1 LMSVYLSVARVRVNM
16 SVGFPPHMIAALT
29 VAGSDS
35 SGGAGVLA
43 DTKAFASVDVHG
55 CAVLTS
61 VTAQNTQTVRSIHPL
76 PVSLIEEQFAAVL
89 TDLDVKAAKTGM
101 LYSGEIVSVVS
112 SALKDKGFPIVV
124 DPVLVSTVGEP
135 LHSTG
140 LVDSLKRE
148 LIPMADLLTPNIH
161 EASALAGIAVENMED
176 VRKACSILH
185 GLGSENVLVKGGH
198 FGDDAT
204 DVLFDGST
212 YMEFRGHRFE
222 GDVHGSGCAFSALIA
237 ANLARQMGME
247 ESVRR
252 AKRRISLGFQFGY
265 EIGKGAR
272 VINSHHVVDRYSVWK
287 DLFDAIESL
296 KSLLPAENVPEVG
309 MNFGYALPL
318 ATDASEVC
326 ALRGR
331 LIRVG
336 DSVGS
341 TGCPDF
347 GSSTHVAR
355 IILAAAEF
363 NPLIRSAI
371 NLKYRKETLHSCE
384 AADLVVASFD
394 RSKEPEGVS
403 SMEWGTRQA
412 MSDSGSVPDVIY
424 DEGAKGK
431 EPMIRLLGRNPADVL
446 SKLKKII

>member
-1 LMSVYLSVARVRVNM
+1 MRDIARVRVNM
-16 SVGFPPHMIAALT
+16 SMGFPPHMKAALT
-29 VAGSDS
+29 IASSDS
-35 SGGAGVLA
+35 SGGAGVQA
-43 DTKAFASVDVHG
+43 DVKAFASVDVHG

-61 VTAQNTQTVRSIHPL
+61 VTAQNTQAVGSIHPL
-76 PVSLIEEQFAAVL
+76 PISLIEEQLAAVL
-89 TDLDVKAAKTGM
+89 SDIDVRAAKTGM
-101 LYSGEIVSVVS
+101 LYSAEIVSAVS
-112 SALKDKGFPIVV
+112 GGLKDKDFPIVV
-124 DPVLVSTVGEP
+124 DPVLVATVGDP
-135 LHSTG
+135 LHSAG
-140 LVDSLKRE
+140 LVDSLKAE

-161 EASALAGIAVENMED
+161 EASALTGVEVKDMED
-176 VRKACSILH
+176 VKKACSILH

-212 YMEFRGHRFE
+212 YMEFKGHRFE
-222 GDVHGSGCAFSALIA
+222 GDMHGSGCAFSALIA

-265 EIGKGAR
+265 EIGKGTR
-272 VINSHHVVDRYSVWK
+272 VINSHYVVDRYSVWK
-287 DLFDAIESL
+287 DLFDAVESL
-296 KSLLPAENVPEVG
+296 KSFLPAENIPEVG
-309 MNFGYALPL
+309 MNFGYALPS

-331 LIRVG
+331 LVRVG
-336 DSVGS
+336 DSVGG

-347 GSSTHVAR
+347 GASEHVAR

-371 NLKYRKETLHSCE
+371 NLKYREETLHSCE
-384 AADLVVASFD
+384 AADLAMASFD
-394 RSKEPEGVS
+394 RSAEPEGVS

-412 MSDSGSVPDVIY
+412 INDMGSVPDVIY
-424 DEGAKGK
+424 DEGTKGK
-431 EPMIRLLGRNPADVL
+431 EPMIRLLGENPTDVL
-446 SKLKKII
+446 SKLRKIM

>member
-1 LMSVYLSVARVRVNM
+1 
-16 SVGFPPHMIAALT
+16 MIAALT

-35 SGGAGVLA
+35 SGGAGVQA
-43 DTKAFASVDVHG
+43 DIKAFASADVHG

-61 VTAQNTQTVRSIHPL
+61 VTAQNTQAVRSIYPL

-89 TDLDVKAAKTGM
+89 TDLDVKAAKTGL
-101 LYSGEIVSVVS
+101 LYSAEIVSAVS
-112 SALKDKGFPIVV
+112 GVLKDKDFPIVV
-124 DPVLVSTVGEP
+124 DPVLVATVGDS

-140 LVDSLKRE
+140 LVDGLKGE
-148 LIPMADLLTPNIH
+148 LIPMADLLTPNIY
-161 EASALAGIAVENMED
+161 EASALTGIEVKDMED
-176 VRKACSILH
+176 VKKACSILH

-198 FGDDAT
+198 LGDDAT
-204 DVLFDGST
+204 DILFDGST
-212 YMEFRGHRFE
+212 YMEFKGHRFE

-296 KSLLPAENVPEVG
+296 KSFLPVENVAEVG
-309 MNFGYALPL
+309 MNFGYALPF

-347 GSSTHVAR
+347 GASEHVSR

-371 NLKYRKETLHSCE
+371 NLKYKEETLHSCE

-394 RSKEPEGVS
+394 RSEEPEGVS

-412 MSDSGSVPDVIY
+412 ITDTGSVPDVIY
-424 DEGAKGK
+424 DEGTKGK